1 MAGKGWEQ
9 YQWPALV
16 RTVRGEK
23 VERPSPQLMAL
34 PDSGAKQQSP
44 NHRMMGWALGLEW
57 LKRWGA
63 GAADDATLASL
74 RKQLEREG
82 NNQVQNGIWT
92 IGSTSEQFAPD
103 PHAAYWLLPAL
114 CFALD
119 GIPGWKQWWR
129 GTVYA
134 WKAGASP
141 AGEVFLPCVR
151 WAGRFSQVTDACYRN
166 LFGLDHR
173 NNKFGKV
180 SFATWSA
187 MFDPLSGFAAAVE
200 MERVLKTQND
210 PLGLNEGPLEP
221 PVLALPTVIKRT
233 GDGLTAT
240 MHLRPEIGATKPQPI
255 VQAKWN
261 PAGPSTVTFDVPPLP
276 QTAAAPAPLDVAYA

>member
-1 MAGKGWEQ
+1 MAGQGWEQ

-16 RTVRGEK
+16 RTARGEQ

-57 LKRWGA
+57 LKRWGKGEQDAAVLA
-63 GAADDATLASL
+63 GL
-74 RKQLEREG
+74 RKQLEREAS
-82 NNQVQNGIWT
+82 NQVQNGIWT
-92 IGSTSEQFAPD
+92 IGATSEQFAPD

-114 CFALD
+114 CFVLD

-141 AGEVFLPCVR
+141 TGEVLLPCCR

-166 LFGLDHR
+166 LEGLDHR
-173 NNKFGKV
+173 NNKWGKV
-180 SFATWSA
+180 SWAQWSG
-187 MFDPLSGFAAAVE
+187 MFDALSGFAAAVE
-200 MERVLKTQND
+200 FKRALDGQSD
-210 PLGLNEGPLEP
+210 PLGLGDGALEP
-221 PVLALPTVIKRT
+221 PMLALATVIQRS

-240 MHLRPEIGATKPQPI
+240 MQLRPGINATKPCTT
-255 VQAKWN
+255 VRAKWN
-261 PAGPSTVTFDVPPLP
+261 AAGPPEVSIDTQPPP
-276 QTAAAPAPLDVAYA
+276 QYAEAARRLDVVSA